1 MLSAAAINC
10 YTARMDR
17 CNHCQQELVG
27 IDNRGERLTGCLSC
41 NLWSASGEK
50 LWIELC
56 AEDLVALHE
65 LRRAEASKR
74 MPQVHRSS
82 S

>member
-1 MLSAAAINC
+1 MNQ
-10 YTARMDR
+10 
-17 CNHCQQELVG
+17 CNHCQQELIS
-27 IDNRGERLTGCLSC
+27 IDNRGERLTGCISC

-56 AEDLVALHE
+56 AEDLHALHAS
-65 LRRAEASKR
+65 RRAEASKK